1 MCIVAATGQCGILQN
16 NILHDSAS
24 ESDTYANSS
33 STKMIR
39 NIRKQTH
46 SDRWRH
52 SISVQVLN
60 CCTMHRCSSNIR
72 LITSIIIIMIIL
84 NELIVA
90 FVSIETIESQ
100 SIRSRYGPRMRLS
113 YVRLSCLMAHR
124 QAADKWVRTTLLNS
138 INHSILNF
146 MLLFDTYYELLLGT
160 NWKPLVLDEIKF
172 NWL

>member
-52 SISVQVLN
+52 SMQRSSAQLLYHASLFVEYTFDHEYYYYYDYIEWVD
-60 CCTMHRCSSNIR
+60 CS
-72 LITSIIIIMIIL
+72 
-84 NELIVA
+84 
-90 FVSIETIESQ
+90 
-100 SIRSRYGPRMRLS
+100 
-113 YVRLSCLMAHR
+113 
-124 QAADKWVRTTLLNS
+124 VRTDTNNWVTINS
-138 INHSILNF
+138 IPLRPKNAFILR
-146 MLLFDTYYELLLGT
+146 
-160 NWKPLVLDEIKF
+160 
-172 NWL
+172 